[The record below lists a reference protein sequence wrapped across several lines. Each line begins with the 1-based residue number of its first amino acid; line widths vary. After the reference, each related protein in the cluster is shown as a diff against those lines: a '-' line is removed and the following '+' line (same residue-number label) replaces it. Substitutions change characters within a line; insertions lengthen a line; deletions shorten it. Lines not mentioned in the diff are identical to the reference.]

1 MRTYT
6 LGDGPPEVAVVG
18 GIHGDE
24 PCGVRAVERL
34 VADDPPVERSVKLV
48 VANERAV
55 DADTRYVDTDLNRA
69 FDDDAEAGHEARLA
83 RGLAAEIRGMTTLS
97 LHSTRSYADPIGIVN
112 GTTGRA
118 GDIVSRLPVD
128 AVVDVS
134 GPEGRPFAIEATPLV
149 EAECGLQG
157 SDEAADNAERLV
169 RAFLAATG
177 ALPPAPE
184 PRRLPAFR
192 LGDSISK
199 PPAERYEVHADNFR
213 RVEPGEAYASAD
225 GCSLVADE
233 PFYPVLFSAEGY
245 EDIFGYVAERTG
257 EVGP

>member
-34 VADDPPVERSVKLV
+34 VADDPAVERPVKLV

-55 DADTRYVDTDLNRA
+55 ETGVRYVDTDLNRA
-69 FDDDAEAGHEARLA
+69 FDDDDDDGHEARLA
-83 RGLAAEIRGMTTLS
+83 RGLAAELRGMTTLS
-97 LHSTRSYADPIGIVN
+97 LHSTQSYAAPIGIVN
-112 GTTGRA
+112 GATGRA
-118 GDIVSRLPVD
+118 RDVVSRLPVD
-128 AVVDVS
+128 AVVDV
-134 GPEGRPFAIEATPLV
+134 GAPEGRPFAIDATPLV

-157 SDEAADNAERLV
+157 TAEAADSAERLA
-169 RAFLAATG
+169 RAFLAATD

-184 PRRLPAFR
+184 PRSRPAFR

-199 PPAERYEVHADNFR
+199 PPAERYEVHADNFQ
-213 RVEPGEAYASAD
+213 RVEPGETYATAD
-225 GCSLVADE
+225 GRSLVADE

-245 EDIFGYVAERTG
+245 EDIFGYVAERVG